1 VVVEYDK
8 IGAAELLAVRLS
20 PLWFFAGIAGAVGV
34 ASGGD
39 APGPKVV
46 GVFLAFRGGNDSA
59 LGDRFRHLIGAI
71 DDLCVDALR
80 VPDPA
85 APSVGPAHT
94 KGRLVSFR
102 VAHFLETQ
110 DAINIVIVVGR
121 DDRAI
126 LAVAFAGAFLGTGP
140 AAMV

>member
-1 VVVEYDK
+1 
-8 IGAAELLAVRLS
+8 
-20 PLWFFAGIAGAVGV
+20 
-34 ASGGD
+34 
-39 APGPKVV
+39 
-46 GVFLAFRGGNDSA
+46 
-59 LGDRFRHLIGAI
+59 I
-71 DDLCVDALR
+71 DDLCVDALG

-102 VAHFLETQ
+102 VANFLETQ

-140 AAMV
+140 AAMVAAPMHQAVRINGDAEHLVRPMGVAAAG